1 MRPRLSTK
9 SLALTVV
16 FAALYAT
23 LSFLPLFPLIGAQGK
38 FIQAGNVLA
47 PLMGIVLG
55 PWLGVF
61 AIAVGGSIDAFL
73 PQTGSFGP
81 LSFLPHLAT
90 ALCGGLL
97 YNNKRWVCG
106 AAYSLLIVAFA
117 FYPVVGP
124 AWLWPLFLWLHVVG
138 LALMFSPL
146 QPKANRFIRED
157 KEVPRLALG
166 FGVTSFLAALFGHAV
181 GTLMFEATYWPIL
194 IDEVEAWLFN
204 WQALTLLYPIERG
217 LIAVFSTAIG
227 VGVLRALRAYGFE
240 VGG

>member
-16 FAALYAT
+16 FAAVYAT
-23 LSFLPLFPLIGAQGK
+23 LSFLPLFPLIGLQGK
-38 FIQAGNVLA
+38 FIQMGNVLA
-47 PLMGIVLG
+47 PLIGIVLG

-81 LSFLPHLAT
+81 FSFVPHLAA
-90 ALCGGLL
+90 ALCAGLL
-97 YNNKRWVCG
+97 YNNRRWVCG
-106 AAYSLLIVAFA
+106 AAYLLLIVAFA

-138 LALMFSPL
+138 WAFMLSPL
-146 QPKANRFIRED
+146 QPKVNGFLRED
-157 KEVPRLALG
+157 KGVSKLVMG

-181 GTLMFEATYWPIL
+181 GTLMFEATVLY
-194 IDEVEAWLFN
+194 EVEVWLLN
-204 WQALTLLYPIERG
+204 WQALTMLYPIER
-217 LIAVFSTAIG
+217 LVIAMLSTAIG
-227 VGVLRALRAYGFE
+227 VGVLRALRAYGFK